1 MLRRL
6 LQRVPTRVRHPL
18 MRQLFKFDPDRCEHV
33 EVRFARTA
41 EEYQQA
47 FQTVYEAYAAVGFFE
62 SGNNP
67 AARAARALF
76 YPQVA
81 LSTSTVVVALVG
93 GRVVGTASLIRDS
106 AMGLA
111 ADSLLGASK
120 TRITGQ
126 GERVAELSMLAIAP
140 THRRGGEVLFTLLRY
155 VAMLSMERER
165 LDLAVCTTNVSLAD
179 ALAGLMLFH
188 PITKPF
194 LHPKSGASTQGL
206 YLDYR
211 DIEVRA
217 RRIYRGAPRQRDL
230 PRFFFDEGR
239 TRVRF
244 PDTPWPTTLLP
255 KLGPTEFV
263 RAFGSP
269 AALHENLAPR
279 QLLVLRNGFSPAMRS
294 ALAAWL
300 PSGPEADRAPRY
312 DALLDGTGATPTAG
326 PAPFAVR
333 IEQVSSGGALIA
345 SDTPLRPGDTITLT
359 AAFGAGRSAELR
371 GRVVHARAG
380 RLYGIAL
387 QATDATWTDYLTFLE
402 SWLWHSPAH
411 AG

>member
-6 LQRVPTRVRHPL
+6 LQRVPPRVRYPL
-18 MRQLFKFDPDRCEHV
+18 MRRLFKFDPDRCEQV
-33 EVRFARTA
+33 QVRFARSA

-47 FQTVYEAYAAVGFFE
+47 FQIVYEAYAAVGFFE

-67 AARAARALF
+67 AARAARTLF

-81 LSTSTVVVALVG
+81 LSSSTVIVAIAE

-111 ADSLLGASK
+111 ADSLLGPSK
-120 TRITGQ
+120 ARITGR
-126 GERVAELSMLAIAP
+126 GERVAELSMLAVAP
-140 THRRGGEVLFTLLRY
+140 AYRRGGEVLFTLLRY

-165 LDLAVCTTNVSLAD
+165 LDLAVCTTNVLLAD

-194 LHPKSGASTQGL
+194 LHPKSGRSTQGL

-211 DIEVRA
+211 DIESRA

-239 TRVRF
+239 ARVRF
-244 PDTPWPTTLLP
+244 PETPWPTTLLP

-263 RAFGSP
+263 RAFGSTS
-269 AALHENLAPR
+269 ALHENLTAR

-294 ALAAWL
+294 ALAEWL
-300 PSGPEADRAPRY
+300 PQGPEPDRPPRY
-312 DALLDGTGATPTAG
+312 DALLSGICTPAADRPTA
-326 PAPFAVR
+326 FAVR
-333 IEQVSSGGALIA
+333 IEQVSNGGALIA
-345 SDTPLRPGDTITLT
+345 SDTPLRPGDTITLI
-359 AAFGAGRSAELR
+359 ADFGAGRHAEVS
-371 GRVVHARAG
+371 GRVVHVRGG
-380 RLYGIAL
+380 RLYGVAL
-387 QATDATWTDYLTFLE
+387 RATDPTWSAYVMFLE
-402 SWLWHSPAH
+402 SWLWDTSAH
-411 AG
+411 TV